1 MLAGDARL
9 DPDRVYVMGPS
20 MGGLGSY
27 MLAARRP
34 PSIEAASLTIAARL
48 PRHPESFA
56 AVVPMCGGGKPLFAS
71 QLVRTPCW
79 FFHSKVRSLRA
90 TPMLRPIVSVGCCD
104 TRRCP
109 RYLG

>member
-56 AVVPMCGGGKPLFAS
+56 AVVPMCGGVCFVMFGHLGVAGAS
-71 QLVRTPCW
+71 ARCCPYRWDPTATLNGAANRR
-79 FFHSKVRSLRA
+79 FHA
-90 TPMLRPIVSVGCCD
+90 E
-104 TRRCP
+104 
-109 RYLG
+109 